1 MGVMI
6 VTGGGRGIGAAI
18 CRLAGTEGWDVA
30 VNYSRAETQ
39 AEAVAAEVRAAGQK
53 AIAVKADVGVEA
65 DVVRMFETVDADLGP
80 VAAMVNNAGID
91 CEGRVADAAV
101 ADIERVFA
109 VNLVGPYI
117 CARESVR
124 RMSTARGG
132 QGGVIVN
139 ISSISARTGGLPG
152 DVIYTASKGALD
164 AFTLGLGKEVGKEGI
179 RAVAVRPGI
188 THTEIFDGNEVGL
201 EYVTELAKTSTAIG
215 RIAEAEE
222 VAALAVWLC
231 SPAASYVTCTLYDI
245 SGGR

>member
-18 CRLAGTEGWDVA
+18 CRLAGADGWDVA
-30 VNYSRAETQ
+30 VNYSRAGQ
-39 AEAVAAEVRAAGQK
+39 RAEEVAAEVRAAGRK
-53 AIAVKADVGVEA
+53 AIAIKADVGVEA
-65 DVVRMFETVDADLGP
+65 DVVAMFETVDAELGP
-80 VAAMVNNAGID
+80 LTAMVNNAGID
-91 CEGRVADAAV
+91 CEGDVADAKV

-109 VNLVGPYI
+109 VNLIGPFI

-139 ISSISARTGGLPG
+139 ISSVSARSGGLPG

-164 AFTLGLGKEVGKEGI
+164 SFTLGLGKEVGKEGI
-179 RAVAVRPGI
+179 RAVSVRPGI
-188 THTEIFDGNEVGL
+188 TRTEIFDGNEVGL
-201 EYVTELAKTSTAIG
+201 EYVTELARTSTAVG

-231 SPAASYVTCTLYDI
+231 SPAASYITSAIYDV

>member
-39 AEAVAAEVRAAGQK
+39 AEEVAAEVRAAGQK

-65 DVVRMFETVDADLGP
+65 DVVRMFETVDAELGP

-91 CEGRVADAAV
+91 REGRVADAAV

-188 THTEIFDGNEVGL
+188 TRTEIFDGNEVGL

-215 RIAEAEE
+215 RIAEAGE